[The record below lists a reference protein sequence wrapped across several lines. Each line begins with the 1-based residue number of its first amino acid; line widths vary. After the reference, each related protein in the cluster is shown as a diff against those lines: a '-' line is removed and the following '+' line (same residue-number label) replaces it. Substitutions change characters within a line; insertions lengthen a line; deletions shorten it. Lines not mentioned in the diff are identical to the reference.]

1 MTDSYP
7 ATLFVRFT
15 FRRGQ
20 VGHEGNDNAKLIGET
35 SHLLHDLLKRT
46 FFVSSVRHGS
56 EVVEVYQLNAL
67 SHSHEPDLALDYIP
81 LGLTE

>member
-1 MTDSYP
+1 MTDSNP
-7 ATLFVRFT
+7 ATLFVRFA

-20 VGHEGNDNAKLIGET
+20 VGHEGNDDTKLIGEA

-46 FFVSSVRHGS
+46 FFVSSVGHSS
-56 EVVEVYQLNAL
+56 EVVEVDQLDTF

-81 LGLTE
+81 LGLTK

>member
-1 MTDSYP
+1 MTDSNP
-7 ATLFVRFT
+7 APLFVRFT

-20 VGHEGNDNAKLIGET
+20 VGHEGNDDAKLVSQP
-35 SHLLHDLLKRT
+35 SHLLHDLLKGPLLISG
-46 FFVSSVRHGS
+46 VSHSS
-56 EVVEVYQLNAL
+56 EVVEVDQLDTL